1 MKHSSQNAKK
11 KGRSSRKK
19 NLAGGR
25 DADLRQDRI
34 DKLDDVDH
42 DSTDEESDHSFDDD
56 LSDNDTHSPSQ
67 LGKKRGRPKSGSRD
81 ERPKKVM
88 SGVYEVED
96 DIDEIGETKV
106 DSNGHLLGG
115 RQYKVTTFTLPER
128 DNMLFMFSKDPAA
141 LLNFRDSFVFLK
153 KNPKLVKVHVT
164 DAEKNHLVERDL
176 LRSTF
181 RTREVSVVTAR
192 SVFKQ
197 FGHRV
202 VKKGRK
208 GRDDYYYTGEV
219 EDNDMFGDDKD
230 SEDDGKEVPADKSW
244 APFALT
250 GRNNITNKGIA
261 RLAGPVTE
269 VNWMHHVAVSIRDFN
284 AHLCEYRREN
294 PAFYDI
300 HTNVYQIPL
309 AKQPRKR
316 LYQPDPKKTKTSKP
330 NEKPLSGIAP
340 VSDPA
345 MNKTQVHPIG
355 GRPTI
360 AGGVP
365 PAYPAT
371 APYPFMPPM

>member
-1 MKHSSQNAKK
+1 M
-11 KGRSSRKK
+11 
-19 NLAGGR
+19 AGGR
-25 DADLRQDRI
+25 DVDLRQDRI
-34 DKLDDVDH
+34 DRLDDVDH

-67 LGKKRGRPKSGSRD
+67 LGKKRGRPKSGTGRED
-81 ERPKKVM
+81 RPKKIM
-88 SGVYEVED
+88 SGMMYEVED
-96 DIDEIGETKV
+96 DIDDIGETKV
-106 DSNGHLLGG
+106 DSNGHLMGG
-115 RQYKVTTFTLPER
+115 RQYKVTTFTLPDR
-128 DNMLFMFSKDPAA
+128 GNMLFMFSKDPAA

-208 GRDDYYYTGEV
+208 GRDDYYYTGEL
-219 EDNDMFGDDKD
+219 EDHELFGDDKD
-230 SEDDGKEVPADKSW
+230 SEDDGKEAPADKTW

-250 GRNNITNKGIA
+250 GRNNITNKAIA

-309 AKQPRKR
+309 SKQPRKR
-316 LYQPDPKKTKTSKP
+316 LYQPEPIQEESPDSPT
-330 NEKPLSGIAP
+330 EKPLSEVTP
-340 VSDPA
+340 
-345 MNKTQVHPIG
+345 
-355 GRPTI
+355 
-360 AGGVP
+360 
-365 PAYPAT
+365 
-371 APYPFMPPM
+371 